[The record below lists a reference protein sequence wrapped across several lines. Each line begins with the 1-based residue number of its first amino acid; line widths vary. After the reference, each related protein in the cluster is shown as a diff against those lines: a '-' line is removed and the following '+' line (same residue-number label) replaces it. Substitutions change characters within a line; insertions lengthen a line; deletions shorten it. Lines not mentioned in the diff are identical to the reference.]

1 MIRVNLLPYRAARIK
16 ENIRRQVSIY
26 ALSTMFLILLL
37 GVLPSPF
44 NPWSYV
50 SLNKK
55 LKSLKQ
61 ERDDRRKELAS
72 YRDTT
77 RTIKKLEKDKAELDV
92 KLEKINELKKV
103 KTGPVRLLDDIATSV
118 PKDKLWLTAL
128 KEDKGMLVLE
138 GTAMDNETVADFMD
152 RLKDTQ
158 SVKAV
163 QLVRTRQKEIKEL
176 NLNLKDFALK
186 CKTYAFKEKEKA
198 PPKTKKK
205 RKKR

>member
-16 ENIRRQVSIY
+16 ENIRRQVTIY
-26 ALSTMFLILLL
+26 VLSCTFLILLL
-37 GVLPSPF
+37 GIFPY
-44 NPWSYV
+44 NPYSYLA
-50 SLNKK
+50 LNKK
-55 LKSLKQ
+55 IKSLIQ
-61 ERDDRRKELAS
+61 DRDDRKKELAS

-77 RTIKKLEKDKAELDV
+77 VKIKALEKTKAEIDV

-118 PKDKLWLTAL
+118 PRDKLWLTAL

-163 QLVRTRQKEIKEL
+163 ELVRTKQKEIKDL

-186 CKTYAFKEKEKA
+186 CKTYAFKEEA
-198 PPKTKKK
+198 PPVTKKK
-205 RKKR
+205 GKGR

>member
-16 ENIRRQVSIY
+16 ENIRRQVTIY
-26 ALSTMFLILLL
+26 VLSSTFLILLL
-37 GVLPSPF
+37 GIFPY
-44 NPWSYV
+44 NPYSYLA
-50 SLNKK
+50 LNKK
-55 LKSLKQ
+55 IKSLRQ
-61 ERDDRRKELAS
+61 DRDDRKKELAS

-77 RTIKKLEKDKAELDV
+77 VKIKALEKTKAEIDV

-163 QLVRTRQKEIKEL
+163 ELVRTRQKEIKEL

-186 CKTYAFKEKEKA
+186 CRTYAFKEKEKV

-205 RKKR
+205 GKTR

>member
-16 ENIRRQVSIY
+16 ENIRRQVTIY
-26 ALSTMFLILLL
+26 ALLTIFLIVLL
-37 GVLPSPF
+37 
-44 NPWSYV
+44 SYLSV
-50 SLNKK
+50 NLDRE
-55 LKSLKQ
+55 LKSKRKD
-61 ERDDRRKELAS
+61 RDDRKKELAS

-77 RTIKKLEKDKAELDV
+77 VKIKALEKTKADIDV
-92 KLEKINELKKV
+92 KLGKINELKKI

-128 KEDKGMLVLE
+128 KENKGMLVLE
-138 GTAMDNETVADFMD
+138 GTAMDNETVADFMN

-158 SVKAV
+158 SVRAV
-163 QLVRTRQKEIKEL
+163 ELVRTKQKEIKEL

-186 CKTYAFKEKEKA
+186 CQTYAFKQEQKA

-205 RKKR
+205 SKRR